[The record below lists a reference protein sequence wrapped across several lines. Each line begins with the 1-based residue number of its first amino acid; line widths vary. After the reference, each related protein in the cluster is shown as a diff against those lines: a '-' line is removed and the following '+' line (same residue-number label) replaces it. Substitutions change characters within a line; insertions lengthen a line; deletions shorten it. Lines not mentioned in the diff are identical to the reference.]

1 MVKHV
6 IPESYR
12 EALIHLRDGDFH
24 IVAGG
29 TDIMLKYR
37 NEADLPPKFDRDVLY
52 ILNLDEL
59 KYIQSEAHVWR
70 IGALTSYEMLL
81 DHPDLPEVFKAA
93 WLDIGGPGL
102 RHVATLAGNIAN
114 ASPAADGIMP
124 LYLYDAQVVLES
136 CGGSRTVP
144 IEAVITGPKQTAIA
158 SHEMIREII
167 IPKHPFNVTQWL
179 KVGTRKA
186 DAISKVSFCG
196 AAHVEA
202 GVIHEL
208 RFTLGSVAPTVIRA
222 RDIEGSLKG
231 LLISELKTKTA
242 FVLNAYSERIQPI
255 DDQRSNKH
263 YRHQVALNLIE
274 DFMTQLIKEG

>member
-12 EALIHLRDGDFH
+12 EALIHLRDGKFH
-24 IVAGG
+24 LVAGG

-37 NEADLPPKFDRDVLY
+37 NEADLPPRFDCDVLY

-59 KYIQSEAHVWR
+59 KYVQSEAHVWR
-70 IGALTSYEMLL
+70 IGALTSYGTLL
-81 DHPDLPEVFKAA
+81 DHPELPDVFKAA

-136 CGGSRTVP
+136 CSGSRTLP
-144 IEAVITGPKQTAIA
+144 IDAVITGPKQTAIA

-167 IPKHPFNVTQWL
+167 IPKRHFNVTKWV

-196 AAHVEA
+196 AAQVEA
-202 GVIHEL
+202 GLIKEL
-208 RFTLGSVAPTVIRA
+208 RLALGSVSPTVIRA
-222 RDIEGSLKG
+222 RDLEATINGCALSDLKSQTAV
-231 LLISELKTKTA
+231 LLK
-242 FVLNAYSERIQPI
+242 AYSDRIHPI
-255 DDQRSNKH
+255 DDQRSNKR

-274 DFMTQLIKEG
+274 DFMTQLTMEG